1 MPGPLS
7 PRHSGFLPISN
18 SQSIDMAESD
28 IPLTQVRSAASTGAR
43 KPTMN
48 ASNNEDSGSGT
59 NEKQGL
65 FHRNKGGRRK
75 KHGELGR
82 HGTGGSEEV
91 KVNAMGRF
99 YNKITGASVV
109 TRYLVYI
116 IPIGLLLA
124 VPLIVLPLVTDR
136 EDIIVGGRKGG
147 KPLFDLFLWIEIA
160 WLTLW
165 AGKCV
170 AWVLPHAF
178 MFFCGVVSSGT
189 RKYAT
194 VLQNLQIAFSLFFWA
209 LASWQSFQALFS
221 RDNPDPAPWIITMI
235 RLLGATFVSSAV
247 YLGEKAIV
255 QLIGISYHQR
265 SFALRIKESK
275 HEVRLLGL
283 LYDASRTLFPMYC
296 PEFEDEDYVI
306 NDSLDLLLAKAAKG
320 GKGGPG
326 AATPLRLVG
335 DIGRMGDKI
344 TGVFGNI
351 ASEITG
357 KQVFNPNSAHSIVVE
372 ALEKTKPS
380 EALARRIWMS
390 FVVEGK
396 DSLVPEDFHEVL
408 GPAYSEEAEE
418 AFSMIDNDMN
428 GDISLDEMTR
438 KVVEIGKE
446 RKAITEGMK
455 DIGQALRVFDKV
467 LMFVVVLIVVFIF
480 LAWFQSSF
488 LTTVATAGTALLSLS
503 FVFAVTTQEF
513 LGSCIFL
520 FVKHP
525 YDVGDRVDIVGS
537 EKQQLVVD
545 KISLLY
551 TVFTR
556 IDKMQVVQVP
566 NITLNNLWIENV
578 TRSKAMKEVI
588 DLNVSFDTSF
598 EDLEL
603 LRLEME
609 NFVRNSDNSRDFM
622 PDIAIGVGGVGD
634 LDKLQLKIA
643 IKHKSNWHNDSVRAT
658 RRSKFMCALAMAL
671 KKIPIYAPGGGSEAL
686 GAPGNPA
693 YSVAVSDQFA
703 AAAREKAAKDKEA
716 KRLVPSPA
724 AEGTSTKPDSNNEK
738 QAAQELNLRDPTAEE
753 EWGYRVGDDE
763 TLSGSRDRRSTD
775 IERVRSQL
783 MKRASTKGGGGRR
796 KPGETIPMSPVGDG
810 PSLGLT
816 QTTSRNR
823 NYDEEAETGVP
834 DSYSSTYYVGQTNN
848 YPNYGQSLS
857 PTMSPPPQSTLPP
870 HPLQSAPASGQRP
883 RGRSV
888 SNTQQQNEAAQNGQK
903 KQ

>member
-7 PRHSGFLPISN
+7 PRHSGFLPIN
-18 SQSIDMAESD
+18 NGHSIDMAESD
-28 IPLTQVRSAASTGAR
+28 IPLTQVRSTASTGAR

-48 ASNNEDSGSGT
+48 ASNTEDTS
-59 NEKQGL
+59 EKHGL
-65 FHRNKGGRRK
+65 FHRNSKGGRRK
-75 KHGELGR
+75 KHGGLGR
-82 HGTGGSEEV
+82 QGTGSDEV

-109 TRYLVYI
+109 TRYLVYV
-116 IPIGLLLA
+116 IPIGLLLG
-124 VPLIVLPLVTDR
+124 VPLVVLPLLDHND
-136 EDIIVGGRKGG
+136 DILVGGEHG

-194 VLQNLQIAFSLFFWA
+194 VLQNLQIALSLFFWA
-209 LASWQSFQALFS
+209 LASWQSFQALFT
-221 RDNPDPAPWIITMI
+221 RNNPDPAPWIITMI
-235 RLLGATFVSSAV
+235 RILGATFVSSAV

-306 NDSLDLLLAKAAKG
+306 NDSIDLILAKAAKG
-320 GKGGPG
+320 GKGGAG
-326 AATPLRLVG
+326 SATPLRLVG

-396 DSLVPEDFHEVL
+396 DSLHPDDFHEVL
-408 GPAYSEEAEE
+408 GPAYTEEAEE
-418 AFSMIDNDMN
+418 AFAMIDNDMN

-467 LMFVVVLIVVFIF
+467 LMFVVILIVVFIF

-537 EKQQLVVD
+537 EKQQLIVD

-588 DLNVSFDTSF
+588 DLNVSFDTTF

-603 LRLEME
+603 LRVEME
-609 NFVRNSDNSRDFM
+609 KFVRSPDNSRDFM

-643 IKHKSNWHNDSVRAT
+643 IKHKSNWHNDAVRAT
-658 RRSKFMCALAMAL
+658 RRSKFMCALTIAL
-671 KKIPIYAPGGGSEAL
+671 KKIPIYAPGGGGEAL

-703 AAAREKAAKDKEA
+703 ASAREQAAKDKEA

-724 AEGTSTKPDSNNEK
+724 AEGTSTKPDSSNER
-738 QAAQELNLRDPTAEE
+738 QAAQELNLRDPLADD
-753 EWGYRVGDDE
+753 EWGYRVGDDD

-775 IERVRSQL
+775 IERVRSQM

-796 KPGETIPMSPVGDG
+796 KPGETIPLSPVGASPG
-810 PSLGLT
+810 LGLT

-823 NYDEEAETGVP
+823 EYDEEAETGVSG
-834 DSYSSTYYVGQTNN
+834 SYSTTYYGAQSNN

-857 PTMSPPPQSTLPP
+857 PTLSPQPQSALAP
-870 HPLQSAPASGQRP
+870 HPLQSAPAAGQRP

-888 SNTQQQNEAAQNGQK
+888 SSVQQNEAGQSGQK
-903 KQ
+903 RQ

>member
-1 MPGPLS
+1 MP
-7 PRHSGFLPISN
+7 
-18 SQSIDMAESD
+18 DTD
-28 IPLTQVRSAASTGAR
+28 IPLTQVKSAASTGAR

-48 ASNNEDSGSGT
+48 ATNHEDSGSP
-59 NEKQGL
+59 NEKHGL
-65 FHRNKGGRRK
+65 FHRNNKGGRRK
-75 KHGELGR
+75 KAELGR
-82 HGTGGSEEV
+82 HGTGGSDDI
-91 KVNAMGRF
+91 KVNAMGRL
-99 YNKITGASVV
+99 YNKLTNASVV

-116 IPIGLLLA
+116 IPICLLLA
-124 VPLIVLPLVTDR
+124 IPIIVLPILGHKDDLR
-136 EDIIVGGRKGG
+136 QGNNGGQ
-147 KPLFDLFLWIEIA
+147 PLFKIFLWIEIA

-165 AGKCV
+165 AGKVV
-170 AWVLPHAF
+170 AWLLPHIF
-178 MFFCGVVSSGT
+178 MFFCGVVSSGV

-194 VLQNLQIAFSLFFWA
+194 VLQNLQIALSLFFWA
-209 LASWQSFQALFS
+209 LASWLSFQGLFQVNLETS
-221 RDNPDPAPWIITMI
+221 PSWVITMYRI
-235 RLLGATFVSSAV
+235 LGATMVSSAV

-275 HEVRLLGL
+275 REVRLLGL

-296 PEFEDEDYVI
+296 PEFEEEDYVI
-306 NDSLDLLLAKAAKG
+306 NDSLDLILSKAAKG
-320 GKGGPG
+320 AKGAG

-357 KQVFNPNSAHSIVVE
+357 KQVFNPNSAHSIVIE

-396 DSLVPEDFHEVL
+396 DSLFLEDFQEVL
-408 GPAYSEEAEE
+408 GPAYSDEAEE
-418 AFSMIDNDMN
+418 SFEMIDNDQN

-467 LMFVVVLIVVFIF
+467 LMFVVILIVVFIF

-537 EKQQLVVD
+537 EKQQLIVD

-566 NITLNNLWIENV
+566 NIALNNLWIENV
-578 TRSKAMKEVI
+578 SRSKAMKEVI
-588 DLNVSFDTSF
+588 DLNISYDTTF

-603 LRLEME
+603 LRVEME
-609 NFVRNSDNSRDFM
+609 NFVRHVDNSRDFQQ
-622 PDIAIGVGGVGD
+622 DIAIGVYGVGD

-643 IKHKSNWHNDSVRAT
+643 IKHKSNWHNEAVRAT
-658 RRSKFMCALAMAL
+658 RRSKFMCALALAL

-686 GAPGNPA
+686 GAPGNPS
-693 YSVAVSDQFA
+693 YSVAVSDEVA
-703 AAAREKAAKDKEA
+703 AAARDKAAKDKEA
-716 KRLVPSPA
+716 ARMVPSAGAGGDDSVDSAVEKA
-724 AEGTSTKPDSNNEK
+724 AMNEF
-738 QAAQELNLRDPTAEE
+738 NTRDVTAED
-753 EWGYRVGDDE
+753 EWGYRVADDD
-763 TLSGSRDRRSTD
+763 TLSGSKDRKSEDRRRSND
-775 IERVRSQL
+775 INRVRSQL
-783 MKRASTKGGGGRR
+783 LQRGSTKGGGGRR
-796 KPGETIPMSPVGDG
+796 KPGESIPISPSLEG
-810 PSLGLT
+810 PSMYLT
-816 QTTSRNR
+816 KTTSRNR
-823 NYDEEAETGVP
+823 NHYDEEAETGVIG
-834 DSYSSTYYVGQTNN
+834 SYNTQYYGGQSNN
-848 YPNYGQSLS
+848 PYAGQSLS
-857 PTMSPPPQSTLPP
+857 PTISPPTATLEP
-870 HPLQSAPASGQRP
+870 HPLQSAPPSGQRP

-888 SNTQQQNEAAQNGQK
+888 SNSQQAAQAQQSTQQK